1 MKKYVRIILIGSIL
15 LLIFPLLALP
25 ELWEQ
30 FYVIIIGFIMGTT
43 ALLLRHKSGLI
54 ESDDSEQS
62 LQDYVT
68 ELQTRFRDHKKHN
81 DIKKVNHQKP
91 HHEEQEETSTTSY
104 E

>member
-1 MKKYVRIILIGSIL
+1 MKKYVRIILIGSLL

-30 FYVIIIGFIMGTT
+30 LYVIIIGFVMGTA
-43 ALLLRHKSGLI
+43 ALLLRHKSGLM

-68 ELQTRFRDHKKHN
+68 ELQTRFRDHKKH
-81 DIKKVNHQKP
+81 DEIKKVSPQKP
-91 HHEEQEETSTTSY
+91 RVEISEEKEVTHD
-104 E
+104 